1 MIQRYEISAYCH
13 RCGSAEGSNAV
24 VVNYDEDKNGDWV
37 RYFEYEAER
46 SAMSEANSN
55 AVLAEVRAVLK
66 ELNSIGPRIN
76 AHWCFGECS
85 AGEEFCPREYCLD
98 EKISELY
105 KKVSEHC
112 I

>member
-1 MIQRYEISAYCH
+1 MDLCNEKDCKYYDKKYECNCCLGDSTETFETCQNNNLRFKSPQNLAKADAY
-13 RCGSAEGSNAV
+13 SLL
-24 VVNYDEDKNGDWV
+24 GD
-37 RYFEYEAER
+37 
-46 SAMSEANSN
+46 
-55 AVLAEVRAVLK
+55 VRAVLK